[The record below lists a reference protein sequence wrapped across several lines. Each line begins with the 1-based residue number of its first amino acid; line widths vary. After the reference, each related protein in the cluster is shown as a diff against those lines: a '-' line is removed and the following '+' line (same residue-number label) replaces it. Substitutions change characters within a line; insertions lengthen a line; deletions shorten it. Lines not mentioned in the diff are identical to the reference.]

1 MFPIAPSLVITTQD
15 AERLHRVVELHLEG
29 QRRAAAE
36 ALDRELARAR
46 LVAPPNV
53 PPDVVTMNSLV
64 LYLDEVTQ
72 KRREVVITYP
82 RDARVEDGR
91 VSILSPIGTALLGLS
106 VGQGITWPMP
116 SAGPKRLRVLAVP
129 YQPEAAGNFQL

>member
-1 MFPIAPSLVITTQD
+1 MYPTAPNLVITTQN
-15 AERLHRVVELHLEG
+15 AERLRLVVELHLEG
-29 QRRAAAE
+29 ATRAAAE
-36 ALDRELARAR
+36 ALDTEIARAR
-46 LVAPPNV
+46 LVAPAAV
-53 PPDVVTMNSLV
+53 PGDVVTMNSLV

-82 RDARVEDGR
+82 RDARVEEGR

-116 SAGPKRLRVLAVP
+116 AAGSRRLRVLAVP